1 MNTANL
7 TCEVGGVFVVQQV
20 PECIQ
25 VLMKLV
31 GLIDKHFTQHRSP
44 AFYAQTMSIS
54 EVVLNKYSR
63 MVFGQTVYEIIQ
75 EKLHREAVYLLVKT
89 DWSVKRI
96 AYEIGCSDPCY
107 FNRCFKK
114 KTGRTPRR
122 YRLVHSSRDPSL
134 RSG

>member
-7 TCEVGGVFVVQQV
+7 TFEVQEIFG
-20 PECIQ
+20 IQ
-25 VLMKLV
+25 HIPDHAQILMKLV

-44 AFYAQTMSIS
+44 AFYAEIMSIS
-54 EVVLNKYSR
+54 EVMLNKYSR

-75 EKLHREAVYLLVKT
+75 EKLHRKAVYLLVKT

>member
-7 TCEVGGVFVVQQV
+7 TYEIGGIYVVQQV
-20 PECIQ
+20 PDRIQ

-31 GLIDKHFTQHRSP
+31 GLIDQHFTQQRSP
-44 AFYAQTMSIS
+44 AFYASVLSIN
-54 EVVLNKYSR
+54 EHLLNKYCKIVLDR
-63 MVFGQTVYEIIQ
+63 TVYEIIQ

-96 AYEIGCSDPCY
+96 AYELGCSDPCY

-114 KTGRTPRR
+114 KTGTTPRKF
-122 YRLVHSSRDPSL
+122 RLYGFRIH
-134 RSG
+134 